1 MVKRLTGTAVALS
14 QLANAEIGDSTTKT
28 AITNFCVKVHKFV
41 ETASAKYLAERKEII
56 SFRAWIFLSSES
68 QEIVEA
74 SLQIFYSI
82 MVVLGKENFSYYE
95 SQVHS
100 ALIKRNV
107 GLQRFNEIM
116 NGKPDAK
123 ISD

>member
-56 SFRAWIFLSSES
+56 SFRAWIFLSES
-68 QEIVEA
+68 QEVVEA